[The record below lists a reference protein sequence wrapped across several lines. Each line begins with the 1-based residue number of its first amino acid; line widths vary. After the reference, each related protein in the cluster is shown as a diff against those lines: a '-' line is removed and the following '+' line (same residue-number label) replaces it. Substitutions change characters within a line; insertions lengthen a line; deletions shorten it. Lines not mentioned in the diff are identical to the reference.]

1 MSAATPVVS
10 GDRQEC
16 VDVSVHGPAS
26 LSAAR
31 MERRGTL
38 DMMLLGIFSRS
49 QNVRGL
55 LGDGFEEF
63 RIPADGRGGQVRQVS
78 D

>member
-31 MERRGTL
+31 MGRKGTL
-38 DMMLLGIFSRS
+38 DMMLLGFSAGPRTS
-49 QNVRGL
+49 VGSWETGL
-55 LGDGFEEF
+55 KSLEYRLMGEVDK
-63 RIPADGRGGQVRQVS
+63 
-78 D
+78 